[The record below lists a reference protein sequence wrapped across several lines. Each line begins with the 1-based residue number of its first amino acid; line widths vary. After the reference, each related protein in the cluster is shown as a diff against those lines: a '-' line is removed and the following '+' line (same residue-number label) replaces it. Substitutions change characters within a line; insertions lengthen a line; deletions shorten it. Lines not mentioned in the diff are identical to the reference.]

1 MHICWTYLS
10 FHQINSF
17 QIHGSTL
24 TWLRLFYCGRLP
36 RVKVTASRS
45 DLFFTQPHQRRYTS
59 LSLHT
64 PLSRV
69 ISQQILMTFLI
80 LAKLEGIPS
89 SSTAVVERHNLKHGF
104 SYNAL
109 WYIQISFL
117 DFHIF
122 PPLNKM
128 CTFVFICLL

>member
-1 MHICWTYLS
+1 MEKK
-10 FHQINSF
+10 INQREYHPFKCIFVERISHF
-17 QIHGSTL
+17 IKSIHSKFMDQH
-24 TWLRLFYCGRLP
+24 LFYCGRLP

-64 PLSRV
+64 PLSRL
-69 ISQQILMTFLI
+69 ILMTFLI

-89 SSTAVVERHNLKHGF
+89 SSTAVVERHTLKHGF

-109 WYIQISFL
+109 
-117 DFHIF
+117 
-122 PPLNKM
+122 
-128 CTFVFICLL
+128 